1 MATSQVITHQSLMA
15 QEGYESMDDLYCR
28 MISHEKNEK
37 NKDKNGEEHNIT
49 IDDDIDCGD
58 AYNDTFIINY
68 TLVYTATIPPNMP
81 STVQP
86 SYCLHDSYI
95 LAHHTTDLD
104 ILSRQRM
111 FPILSIISI
120 TINGS
125 SFTTPYIADNP
136 VLYLHHVS

>member
-1 MATSQVITHQSLMA
+1 
-15 QEGYESMDDLYCR
+15 

-86 SYCLHDSYI
+86 SYCRRDAYI
-95 LAHHTTDLD
+95 HTHHTTPYYPSQSMEKFLHKQHHTLPT
-104 ILSRQRM
+104 IQS
-111 FPILSIISI
+111 FIPIM
-120 TINGS
+120 
-125 SFTTPYIADNP
+125 Y
-136 VLYLHHVS
+136 HKCR